1 MLPDLLSDILDR
13 KRRTQIHQ
21 SSTVNHACVRWKEH
35 LDRHSSRG
43 LRCIYKR
50 VMIIKQKTTKIKTT
64 KRKSEREGKEERNED
79 LQIED
84 SKSLFEIEIDTSKIY
99 KQST

>member
-1 MLPDLLSDILDR
+1 
-13 KRRTQIHQ
+13 
-21 SSTVNHACVRWKEH
+21 
-35 LDRHSSRG
+35 
-43 LRCIYKR
+43 
-50 VMIIKQKTTKIKTT
+50 MIINQKTTKIKTT